1 MKKEPEI
8 LDFFGIPIG
17 HFPDRSTR
25 WLFQNKEFVQDLLEI
40 LASELVEWNVLI
52 SIVSHRLTGV
62 LFLTRFESK
71 SLTWC
76 LACLSRLNQEQV
88 NNPALKHGACA
99 KRMPSVHST
108 S

>member
-62 LFLTRFESK
+62 L
-71 SLTWC
+71 SLFPPRPPA
-76 LACLSRLNQEQV
+76 LACGIQAGVRFL
-88 NNPALKHGACA
+88 
-99 KRMPSVHST
+99 
-108 S
+108 